1 MSEFDTWC
9 LRTTVVIGLPCTIS
23 LGGGDFA
30 VLADEFLHK
39 AFSAWCAAVT
49 CYVNT
54 AILVD
59 ADRVG
64 ENLV

>member
-1 MSEFDTWC
+1 MV
-9 LRTTVVIGLPCTIS
+9 LAVQIVIGLPCTIS
-23 LGGGDFA
+23 TGGGDFA

-59 ADRVG
+59 ADRVEG
-64 ENLV
+64 